1 MVLVLVLL
9 FTIRIP
15 FSAFSRVVFRH
26 SYGIEADATLMGVRL
41 ILMEIALK
49 VNFARTHFRYGN
61 MVGIDLVHMPFR
73 CGFR

>member
-1 MVLVLVLL
+1 M
-9 FTIRIP
+9 
-15 FSAFSRVVFRH
+15 VFRH
-26 SYGIEADATLMGVRL
+26 GYGIEADATLMGARL

>member
-1 MVLVLVLL
+1 MLVLVLL
-9 FTIRIP
+9 FKIGIP
-15 FSAFSRVVFRH
+15 SWAFPGVIFRH
-26 SYGIEADATLMGVRL
+26 GYGIEADATFMGARL

-73 CGFR
+73 HRFR